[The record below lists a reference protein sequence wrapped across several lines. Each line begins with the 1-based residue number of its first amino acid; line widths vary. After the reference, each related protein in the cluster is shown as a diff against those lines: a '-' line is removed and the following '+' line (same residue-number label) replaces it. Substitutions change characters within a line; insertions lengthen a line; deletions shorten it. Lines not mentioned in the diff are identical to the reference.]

1 MELELSSEQTL
12 LLSSL
17 DKLLTKYRHVP
28 ADHAAYVHYSREL
41 QRELSEGG
49 FLGVAFQEGYGP
61 LDAALV
67 VETVARMPWSVEAG
81 ASALVSHAL
90 GRELEGPVALCEG
103 MNRPTRYLPVARHA
117 FMLSEDGVL
126 LVELNGSE
134 SQEIESVVAYPVGK
148 FPAMPA
154 HSELLNKKN
163 SAEIQTLWRI
173 AIAAE
178 AAGLM
183 RGALD
188 TTIAYVKERR
198 QFGHPLGDF
207 QAIQHRLS
215 CDEQIVSASLL
226 LAMRAAYS
234 LKAEDAATAA
244 LYVQQHMRSVIYDC
258 HQFTG
263 AMGVTLEYPLH
274 LWTYRLKFLQGEL
287 GGFAAQAAALADLIW
302 RE

>member
-1 MELELSSEQTL
+1 MELELSSEQNL

-17 DKLLTKYRHVP
+17 DKLLTRYRNVP
-28 ADHAAYVHYSREL
+28 ADRVGYVHYSPEL
-41 QRELSEGG
+41 QNELSEGG
-49 FLGVAFQEGYGP
+49 FLGVAFQDGYGS

-67 VETVARMPWSVEAG
+67 VESVARVPWSAEAG
-81 ASALVSHAL
+81 ASALVSYAL
-90 GRELEGPVALCEG
+90 GRELEGSIALCEG
-103 MNRPTRYLPVARHA
+103 INRPTRYLPVARHA
-117 FMLSEDGVL
+117 LVLSPNGVRL
-126 LVELNGSE
+126 AELRGADI
-134 SQEIESVVAYPVGK
+134 QETENVLAYPVGK
-148 FPAMPA
+148 LATIPP
-154 HSELLNKKN
+154 HSELLDEKT
-163 SAEIQTLWRI
+163 SAEIRTLWRI

-188 TTIAYVKERR
+188 TTVSYVRERR

-207 QAIQHRLS
+207 QAIQHRLA

-226 LAMRAAYS
+226 LAMRAAHS
-234 LKAEDAATAA
+234 LRAEDAATAA

-287 GGFAAQAAALADLIW
+287 GGFTAQAAALADLVW